1 MGGGDRAESPLGMK
15 QKRSKKLTEKQ
26 KLFVA
31 EYLVDLNATKAA
43 VRAGYTEKTARIHSS
58 KMLANANIQQL
69 ISESLRKRT
78 DKLEITS
85 ERILS
90 ELAYMGF
97 SNMLDY
103 IGTTEFGDAYVDLSS
118 LTREQAKAIQ
128 EITVEAYTE
137 GRGEDAREIKRTKF
151 KLADKRGSLELL
163 GKHLKLFTDRHEHHL
178 DLDELSD
185 NQLLDLLARLEGQ
198 SRRLALLRDS
208 GAARTAGGAEALQ

>member
-1 MGGGDRAESPLGMK
+1 MK
-15 QKRSKKLTEKQ
+15 QNRSKKLTEKQ

-31 EYLVDLNATKAA
+31 EYLVDLNATKAYI
-43 VRAGYTEKTARIHSS
+43 RAGYSPKSANECAAR
-58 KMLANANIQQL
+58 MLANASIQQL

-137 GRGEDAREIKRTKF
+137 GRGEDTREIKRTKF

-208 GAARTAGGAEALQ
+208 GAARSASGAEALQ

>member
-1 MGGGDRAESPLGMK
+1 MK